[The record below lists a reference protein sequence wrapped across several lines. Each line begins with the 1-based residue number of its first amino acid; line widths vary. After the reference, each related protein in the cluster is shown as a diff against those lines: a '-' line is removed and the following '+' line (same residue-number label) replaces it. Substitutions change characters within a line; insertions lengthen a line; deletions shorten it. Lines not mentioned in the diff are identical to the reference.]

1 MAKYA
6 SNDQKNFKIGI
17 SSFSDNRT
25 SLEVIGRVGINS
37 SSAKSA
43 LDVAGSVNV
52 SDGLSVTGLSTFTGI
67 GTFVSDLYVGGDLNV
82 VGDLVYDEVTG
93 RNLNITGVA
102 TVGTAFTVNGPSNLV
117 DTFVSGALTATTFTG
132 AGTGLTGITSA
143 TNAVN
148 IYGGATGQLLYQAQ
162 PGLTSAFESGTTGF
176 ALISRG
182 SNQPPEWLAAAPA
195 GAIEGL
201 LIFDEGSAVGGGI
214 TYSGVD
220 FRGLDITAT
229 GGNNGGI
236 ATITVEQQSFV
247 TLAGIATNVI
257 GGIASVTQ
265 LNVNA
270 GVSSF
275 ADFKIT
281 SSGVGAT
288 VGASAGITTYYGRG
302 TELTGIVTSLVAG
315 ENIAISASTGNVT
328 ITGLAKTDRINA
340 DSLVVTGI
348 STLGIITGAES
359 LGVGTVYAT
368 NIVSDTGTFSGDVT
382 FNSDVSIGGT
392 VGDLNVTNLVVTG
405 VSTLG
410 IITGAESI
418 GVTTVYT
425 DNIVGGTATFSGNVT
440 IGGTLT
446 YEDVSNIDSVGF
458 VTARIGLNV
467 GYTTGPSGIGV
478 TVLPDGSGV
487 FAGILTAQN
496 LDVGTELNVGSATS
510 QFTVVSSGSTIM
522 VGIGTTNPLHTLDVR
537 GDTNIE
543 GNLTVNNN
551 TIPSLAMVIALGG
564 L

>member
-17 SSFSDNRT
+17 SSFSDNKT

-67 GTFVSDLYVGGDLNV
+67 GTFVGDLYVGGDLNV

-143 TNAVN
+143 TNATN

-162 PGLTSAFESGTTGF
+162 PGITSAFENGTTGQGLF
-176 ALISRG
+176 SRG
-182 SNQPPEWLAAAPA
+182 TGQPPQWLAAAPS

-201 LIFDEGSAVGGGI
+201 LLFDEGAVVGGGI
-214 TYSGVD
+214 TYSGLD
-220 FRGLDITAT
+220 FRGLDVTAT

-236 ATITVEQQSFV
+236 ATITVAQQSFV

-288 VGASAGITTYYGRG
+288 VGTSAGITTYYGSG
-302 TELTGIVTSLVAG
+302 TELTGIVTSIVAG
-315 ENIAISASTGNVT
+315 ANISVSSSTGQVT
-328 ITGLAKTDRINA
+328 IIGLANTANVSA
-340 DSLVVTGI
+340 ETLVVSGI

-368 NIVSDTGTFSGDVT
+368 NIV
-382 FNSDVSIGGT
+382 
-392 VGDLNVTNLVVTG
+392 
-405 VSTLG
+405 
-410 IITGAESI
+410 
-418 GVTTVYT
+418 
-425 DNIVGGTATFSGNVT
+425 GGTATFSDDVSVGGTFNGSNAIFSGNVT

-446 YEDVSNIDSVGF
+446 YEDVASIDAVGF
-458 VTARIGLNV
+458 VTARTGLNV

-496 LDVGTELNVGSATS
+496 LDVVTELNVGSATS

>member
-17 SSFSDNRT
+17 SSFSDNKT

-67 GTFVSDLYVGGDLNV
+67 GTFVSDLYVGGNLNV

-102 TVGTAFTVNGPSNLV
+102 TVGTALTVNGPSNLV

-143 TNAVN
+143 TNATN

-162 PGLTSAFESGTTGF
+162 PGITSAFESGTTGF

-201 LIFDEGSAVGGGI
+201 LIFDEGASVGGGI

-220 FRGLDITAT
+220 FRGLDVTAT

-236 ATITVEQQSFV
+236 ATITVAQQSFV
-247 TLAGIATNVI
+247 TLSGIATNVI

-288 VGASAGITTYYGRG
+288 VGTSAGITTYYGRG
-302 TELTGIVTSLVAG
+302 TELTGIVTSIVAG
-315 ENIAISASTGNVT
+315 ANISVSGSTGQVT
-328 ITGLAKTDRINA
+328 IIGLANTANVSA
-340 DSLVVTGI
+340 ETLVVSGI

-368 NIVSDTGTFSGDVT
+368 NIVSDTATFSG
-382 FNSDVSIGGT
+382 DVSIGGT
-392 VGDLNVTNLVVTG
+392 VSDLNVTNLVVTG

-418 GVTTVYT
+418 GVTTIYT

-446 YEDVSNIDSVGF
+446 YEDVASIDAVGF
-458 VTARIGLNV
+458 VTARTGLNV

-496 LDVGTELNVGSATS
+496 IDVGTELNVGSATS